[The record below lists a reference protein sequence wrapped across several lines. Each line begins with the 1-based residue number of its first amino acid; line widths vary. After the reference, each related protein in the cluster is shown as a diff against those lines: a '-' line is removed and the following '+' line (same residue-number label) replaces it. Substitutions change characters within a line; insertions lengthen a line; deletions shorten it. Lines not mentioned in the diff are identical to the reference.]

1 MFSLD
6 DLFAG
11 LNWTIFWAVVAVF
24 VVIQVLLIWSVVKM
38 RQRRGSTD
46 QPAQT
51 RRQTALNLFWTL
63 IPALV
68 VIPIFLFALLLMLDT
83 DAPNGNSGPFDTD
96 LTTNLQELPH
106 PHRWRGFPLSR
117 WERGPGG
124 EGNIATPTSDWY
136 DGLTTATSASASALS
151 PPELAATPAEP
162 AIQVLVTGRRWFW
175 ELDYADEGFFTA
187 DELYIPVGS
196 IVLLEITS
204 NQVPLTLWL
213 PQQEPAALEVLPDAT
228 GYLWLFASEPG
239 SYEGLCA
246 ENCDD
251 PTAYMPLRIVAVEPA
266 AFAAWVEQQQG
277 PAPEPTTPLTQ
288 EGEVLMSSKAC
299 LGCHALYEI
308 SEEPRVGPN
317 LTGMALRSR
326 IAGVVPYSEETMRR
340 WLANPVALKPG
351 TTMPRLNLSEAEIA
365 ALAAYMDILE

>member
-38 RQRRGSTD
+38 RQRRRDTD

-83 DAPNGNSGPFDTD
+83 DAPNGNSGPF
-96 LTTNLQELPH
+96 
-106 PHRWRGFPLSR
+106 
-117 WERGPGG
+117 
-124 EGNIATPTSDWY
+124 

-204 NQVPLTLWL
+204 NQVPLMLWL
-213 PQQEPAALEVLPDAT
+213 PEEEPAALEVLPDAT

-239 SYEGLCA
+239 SYEGLCV
-246 ENCDD
+246 ENCND
-251 PTAYMPLRIVAVEPA
+251 PTAYMPMRIVAVEPA
-266 AFAAWVEQQQG
+266 AFAAWVEHQQG

-288 EGEVLMSSKAC
+288 EGEVLMRSKAC
-299 LGCHALYEI
+299 LGCHALYDM

-340 WLANPVALKPG
+340 WLENPVALKPG